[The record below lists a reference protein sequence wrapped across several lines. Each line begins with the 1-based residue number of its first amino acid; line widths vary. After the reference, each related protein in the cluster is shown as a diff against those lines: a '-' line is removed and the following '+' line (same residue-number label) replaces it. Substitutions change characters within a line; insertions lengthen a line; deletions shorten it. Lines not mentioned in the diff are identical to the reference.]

1 MQQDP
6 SLTLDQLRREYLRG
20 GLRRRDLP
28 EDPFALFARWLQQ
41 AIEAGIADP
50 TAMVLA
56 TVAAD
61 GQPSQRIVLLKGVD
75 VAGFVFYTNYLS
87 RKGQEIAGSAQVS
100 LLFPWHMLERQV
112 KVTGV
117 AARLDEAASTDY
129 FASRPRDSQLAAWA
143 SPQSEPLPS
152 RAALLAR
159 LESVKTRFGDG
170 PVPRPP
176 HWGGFRVQPHSIDFW
191 QGGAHRLHDS
201 FRYAREGTG
210 AWQLTRV
217 AP

>member
-61 GQPSQRIVLLKGVD
+61 GQPSQRIVLLKGVAP
-75 VAGFVFYTNYLS
+75 AGFVFYTNYQS
-87 RKGQEIAGSAQVS
+87 RKGQEIGGSAQVS

-117 AARLDEAASTDY
+117 AARLDDAASTDY

-159 LESVKTRFGDG
+159 LESVKARFGDG

-176 HWGGFRVQPHSIDFW
+176 HWGGFRVQPQSIDFW

-201 FRYAREGTG
+201 FRYARDSAG

>member
-1 MQQDP
+1 MNNADNAIPDHDP
-6 SLTLDQLRREYLRG
+6 L
-20 GLRRRDLP
+20 
-28 EDPFALFARWLQQ
+28 ALFADWF
-41 AIEAGIADP
+41 AEAHETEPNDAN
-50 TAMVLA
+50 AMALA
-56 TVAAD
+56 TATPEAL
-61 GQPSQRIVLLKGVD
+61 PSVRMVLLKGLD
-75 VAGFVFYTNYLS
+75 AAGFVFYTNYLS

-152 RAALLAR
+152 RTALLAR